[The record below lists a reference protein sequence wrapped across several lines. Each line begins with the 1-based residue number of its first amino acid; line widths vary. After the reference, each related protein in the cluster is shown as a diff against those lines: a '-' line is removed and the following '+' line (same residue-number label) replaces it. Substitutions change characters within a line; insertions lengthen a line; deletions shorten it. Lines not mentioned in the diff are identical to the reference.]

1 MVIAWKNLTAEPWRN
16 GGGVT
21 RQVLSRRLA
30 GSGGWIPAEQD
41 WDWRLSIADVD
52 SAGPFSAFPGM
63 TRILTVIEGA
73 GITLTVNG
81 RVEDLERY
89 RPFEF
94 DGGAE
99 TSAALPHGPIR
110 DLNLIA
116 RTGTVSADVTIEHVD
131 ARRPLLVQA
140 SQRCVVLHG
149 QASLRLA
156 ADSAP
161 SRASTVGLER
171 YDTVV
176 GNAARQH
183 AITGH
188 GVVAVISIAPAAG
201 EADALSKAEGTGLR

>member
-1 MVIAWKNLTAEPWRN
+1 MVIAWKNLTAEPWRK

-30 GSGGWIPAEQD
+30 DSGGWIPAEHD

-52 SAGPFSAFPGM
+52 SSGPFSAFPGM

-73 GITLTVNG
+73 GITLTVDG
-81 RVEDLERY
+81 RVENLERY
-89 RPFEF
+89 RPFVF

-131 ARRPLLVQA
+131 ARRPLLMEG
-140 SQRCVVLHG
+140 SNYCILLLG
-149 QASLRLA
+149 QAVLRPA
-156 ADSAP
+156 ADSEFD
-161 SRASTVGLER
+161 RAVAVDLER
-171 YDTVV
+171 YDTVL
-176 GNAARQH
+176 GTAAFQH
-183 AITGH
+183 SITGD
-188 GVVAVISIAPAAG
+188 GVVAVISIAAVAG
-201 EADALSKAEGTGLR
+201 AADALSRPDRPGLR